1 MPRDL
6 LDERVN
12 IELSQL
18 QRETLDRYF
27 RILIDASQFDAADDL
42 RKAIEAK
49 DRKREAA

>member
-12 IELSQL
+12 IELSRL
-18 QRETLDRYF
+18 QRETLHRWF
-27 RILIDASQFDAADDL
+27 FLLIDASQFDAAEDL